1 MVIFSHIW
9 TNITRAANWF
19 YFSEICHIP
28 HFSSSLKNEG
38 MNLNMSSD
46 TDLANSKTFRQQTKH
61 PEIGT
66 EKSMSRYLVTETDEL
81 ME

>member
-1 MVIFSHIW
+1 
-9 TNITRAANWF
+9 
-19 YFSEICHIP
+19 
-28 HFSSSLKNEG
+28 